1 MQCDGDRVFVMIEP
15 RGTWNLRFGD
25 GGYGYGH
32 GLRFRFGW
40 AVIGK
45 G

>member
-1 MQCDGDRVFVMIEP
+1 MFVMIEP
-15 RGTWNLRFGD
+15 RVRSGD
-25 GGYGYGH
+25 GGYGYGY
-32 GLRFRFGW
+32 GFRFRFGC

>member
-1 MQCDGDRVFVMIEP
+1 MFVMIEP
-15 RGTWNLRFGD
+15 RVRRGD
-25 GGYGYGH
+25 GGYGNGYGF
-32 GLRFRFGW
+32 RFRFGW